1 MNKLILS
8 AMMVAGMFF
17 GMGALADG
25 SQAPTTRV
33 VQIGFS
39 DAYVPGGFDT
49 ESDAYVVVNGLFPNG
64 CYKFK
69 EAKVENETSTL
80 HKVSATAEVSQG
92 MCLMVLV
99 PFTREVR
106 LGKLQEGRHIIRIM
120 NGDGTFIEKTFSVQ
134 GGM

>member
-1 MNKLILS
+1 MNKVILS

-17 GMGALADG
+17 GAGALAEG
-25 SQAPTTRV
+25 SGTRE

-49 ESDAYVVVNGLFPNG
+49 SSDAYVVVNGLFPNG

-69 EAKVENETSTL
+69 EAKVVNETANL
-80 HKVSATAEVSQG
+80 HKISATAEVSQG

-99 PFTREVR
+99 PFNREVR
-106 LGKLQEGRHIIRIM
+106 LGKLQEGRHIIRVM

-134 GGM
+134 SGEM